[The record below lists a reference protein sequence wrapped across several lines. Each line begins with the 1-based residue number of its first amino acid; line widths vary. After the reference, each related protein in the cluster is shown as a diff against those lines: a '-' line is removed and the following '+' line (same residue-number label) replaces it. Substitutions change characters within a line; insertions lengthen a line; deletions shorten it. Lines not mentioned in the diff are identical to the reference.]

1 MINIIDI
8 FCGCG
13 GLSLGF
19 QNAGFNIVGAFD
31 NWDKAVEIYNKNFNH
46 GAKLIDAYD
55 LTPEY
60 LGSFSPDMIVGGPPC
75 QDYSSAGKQ
84 DETKGRADLT
94 LRFTE
99 LVCTVYPE
107 WFVME
112 NVDRIL
118 KSQTLPKA
126 IALFKSTG
134 YGLSQ
139 VVLDA
144 SLCGVPQKRKRFF
157 LIGHKHE
164 DDNFLTS
171 KLYVGLSKKSTT
183 IREYLGDEFQ
193 TEYYYRHP
201 RSYARRAIFSID
213 EPSPTVR
220 GVNRPIPPCYSI
232 HSGDATKDL
241 NKVRP
246 LTTLERARI
255 QTFPKTFKFSGNK
268 TDLEQIIGNA
278 VPVDLARYVA
288 LHIKEYIE
296 NPTHAPVQ
304 LQLNLN

>member
-99 LVCTVYPE
+99 LVCAVYP
-107 WFVME
+107 
-112 NVDRIL
+112 
-118 KSQTLPKA
+118 
-126 IALFKSTG
+126 
-134 YGLSQ
+134 
-139 VVLDA
+139 
-144 SLCGVPQKRKRFF
+144 
-157 LIGHKHE
+157 
-164 DDNFLTS
+164 
-171 KLYVGLSKKSTT
+171 
-183 IREYLGDEFQ
+183 
-193 TEYYYRHP
+193 
-201 RSYARRAIFSID
+201 
-213 EPSPTVR
+213 
-220 GVNRPIPPCYSI
+220 
-232 HSGDATKDL
+232 
-241 NKVRP
+241 
-246 LTTLERARI
+246 
-255 QTFPKTFKFSGNK
+255 
-268 TDLEQIIGNA
+268 
-278 VPVDLARYVA
+278 
-288 LHIKEYIE
+288 
-296 NPTHAPVQ
+296 
-304 LQLNLN
+304 